1 MKKTVPPEKLAPIRL
16 VILDVDGVLTDG
28 RIHYGLE
35 EESVK
40 SFNTQDGLGIK
51 MLRHVGIEVGV
62 ITARRSRPLARRMR
76 DLGVKHLIDQC
87 EAKGPATRALLKELG
102 VAPEEA
108 LGMGDDILDFK
119 IFDEVGLAAAPSD
132 AHPLAL
138 ERADLIT
145 LRSGGRGAVRELADE
160 ILKSRFDLRALV
172 REYLDTLE

>member
-1 MKKTVPPEKLAPIRL
+1 MKKTVPSAALEAIRL

-51 MLRHVGIEVGV
+51 LLRHVGVEVGV
-62 ITARRSRPLARRMR
+62 ITARRSRPLTRRMH

-87 EAKGPATRALLKELG
+87 EAKGPATRALLSELG
-102 VAPEEA
+102 ARRDEVLA
-108 LGMGDDILDFK
+108 MGDDVLDFK

-132 AHPLAL
+132 SHPLAL

-145 LRSGGRGAVRELADE
+145 ERGGGRGAVRELADE

-172 REYLDTLE
+172 SEYLDSLE

>member
-1 MKKTVPPEKLAPIRL
+1 MKKTVPSAELEAIRL

-51 MLRHVGIEVGV
+51 LLRHVGVEVGV
-62 ITARRSRPLARRMR
+62 ITARRSRPLTRRMH

-87 EAKGPATRALLKELG
+87 EAKGPATRALLSELG
-102 VAPEEA
+102 VRRDEVLA
-108 LGMGDDILDFK
+108 MGDDILDFK

-145 LRSGGRGAVRELADE
+145 ERGGGRGAVRELADE

-172 REYLDTLE
+172 SEYLDSLE

>member
-1 MKKTVPPEKLAPIRL
+1 MKKTVEPSRLASIRL

-51 MLRHVGIEVGV
+51 MLRHVGVEVGV
-62 ITARRSRPLARRMR
+62 ITARRSKPLSRRMR

-132 AHPLAL
+132 AHPLAID
-138 ERADLIT
+138 RADLIT
-145 LRSGGRGAVRELADE
+145 ERAGGRGAVRELADE
-160 ILKSRFDLRALV
+160 ILKSRYDLRALV
-172 REYLDTLE
+172 SEYLNSLE